1 MASITNLGSVSGLPL
16 EKILSDLQAAE
27 DKKLSIY
34 TDRAASYKTRID
46 AYAQLQSA
54 LEAVQKSAGVLGK
67 PETMS
72 AIKGSVTGGTALT
85 AVITAEGALAGKP
98 GAVAGQYTIAV
109 NTLAR
114 AQSLQSGAVADRTA
128 KNGDTG
134 SFEVELAN
142 GTKHTVDLKGDTS
155 LNGIVKAINADD
167 KSGLRATVINDGNGN
182 NYLMLT
188 AKDTGVQAAVKNITV
203 TGDQSLKNVLSFS
216 TAADGT
222 TTGLTQTKAADAEV
236 VINGLTVKSGS
247 NSISTAI
254 DGVTLNLTETTPT
267 DKPITLKLESDTSVA
282 NKAIQDFVKNYNALQ
297 STIKNLTAFDAKAAT
312 NMPLTGDGT
321 TRSIQSSMTSALQAV
336 LGEGTVRSLADLG
349 ITTDP
354 QTRQL
359 KLDQTK
365 LDKALAENPGDLTK
379 LLSGDNGLAKNF
391 DAAFKDVLG
400 TNGSLK
406 TRTDGLNKT
415 MSDLDAQ
422 QKRAKASSD
431 AEMDQ
436 MRTRFV
442 ALDKFVAQTSV
453 TANYLTQQFAAMN
466 KSSK

>member
-16 EKILSDLQAAE
+16 EKILSDLQTAE

-54 LEAVQKSAGVLGK
+54 LEALQKSAGVLGK
-67 PETMS
+67 TETMA

-85 AVITAEGALAGKP
+85 ASVAAE
-98 GAVAGQYTIAV
+98 GAVAGQYTIEV
-109 NTLAR
+109 KNLAR
-114 AQSLQSGAVADRTA
+114 AQSLQSDAVADRSA
-128 KNGDTG
+128 KHGDTG
-134 SFEVELAN
+134 TFEIELSD
-142 GTKHTVDLKGDTS
+142 GTKRTIDLKGDTS

-188 AKDTGVQAAVKNITV
+188 AKDTGVQASVKNITV
-203 TGDQSLKNVLSFS
+203 TGDQSLKDILSFS

-222 TTGLTQTKAADAEV
+222 TTGMTNTKAVDAEV
-236 VINGLTVKSGS
+236 IINGITVKSGS
-247 NSISTAI
+247 NNVSKAI
-254 DGVTLNLTETTPT
+254 DGVTLNLTETTPA
-267 DKPITLKLESDTSVA
+267 DKPITLKLEADTSVA
-282 NKAIQDFVKNYNALQ
+282 SKAVQDFVKTYNALQ
-297 STIKNLTAFDAKAAT
+297 TTIKNLTAFDAKAAT
-312 NMPLTGDGT
+312 NQPLTGDGT
-321 TRSIQSSMTSALQAV
+321 TRSIQSSMSNALQAV
-336 LGEGTVRSLADLG
+336 LGEGGVRSLADLG
-349 ITTDP
+349 ISTDP
-354 QTRQL
+354 QSRQL

-365 LDKALAENPGDLTK
+365 LDKALTESPADVTK
-379 LLSGDNGLAKNF
+379 LLTGDNGLAKKF

-406 TRTDGLNKT
+406 TRTDGLTKS

-422 QKRAKASSD
+422 QKRAKAASD
-431 AEMDQ
+431 AEIDQ

-442 ALDKFVAQTSV
+442 ALDKFYMQMQT

>member
-34 TDRAASYKTRID
+34 TTRAQSYQTRID

-54 LEAVQKSAGVLGK
+54 LEALQKSAGVLGK
-67 PETMS
+67 TETMA

-85 AVITAEGALAGKP
+85 ATVAAEGAI
-98 GAVAGQYTIAV
+98 AGQYTIEV
-109 NTLAR
+109 NSLAR

-128 KNGDTG
+128 KHGDTG
-134 SFEVELAN
+134 SFEIELAD
-142 GTKHTVDLKGDTS
+142 GTKRTIDLKGDTS

-203 TGDQSLKNVLSFS
+203 TGDQSLQDILSFS
-216 TAADGT
+216 TAPDGST
-222 TTGLTQTKAADAEV
+222 SGMTDTKAADAEIL
-236 VINGLTVKSGS
+236 INGITVKSGS
-247 NSISTAI
+247 NNVSTAI
-254 DGVTLNLTETTPT
+254 DGVTLNLTDKTETG
-267 DKPITLKLESDTSVA
+267 KPITLKLEADTSVA
-282 NKAIQDFVKNYNALQ
+282 SKAVQDFIKTYNALQ
-297 STIKNLTAFDAKAAT
+297 TTIKNLTAFDAKAAT
-312 NMPLTGDGT
+312 NQPLTGDGT
-321 TRSIQSSMTSALQAV
+321 TRSIQSSVTSALQAV

-354 QTRQL
+354 MTRQL

-365 LDKALAENPGDLTK
+365 LDKALSESPADVTK
-379 LLSGDNGLAKNF
+379 LLTGDNGLAKNF
-391 DAAFKDVLG
+391 DTAFKDVLG
-400 TNGSLK
+400 SNGSLK
-406 TRTDGLNKT
+406 TRTDGLAKT

-422 QKRAKASSD
+422 QKRAKAASD
-431 AEMDQ
+431 AEIDQ

-442 ALDKFVAQTSV
+442 ALDKFYMQMQT

>member
-16 EKILSDLQAAE
+16 EKILSDLQTAE

-34 TDRAASYKTRID
+34 TTRAESYKTRID

-54 LEAVQKSAGVLGK
+54 LEALQKSAGVLGK
-67 PETMS
+67 AETMA

-85 AVITAEGALAGKP
+85 ATVAAE
-98 GAVAGQYTIAV
+98 GAVAGQYTINV
-109 NTLAR
+109 NNLAR

-134 SFEVELAN
+134 SFEIELAN
-142 GTKHTVDLKGDTS
+142 GTKRTIDLKGDTS

-188 AKDTGVQAAVKNITV
+188 AKDTGVQASVKNITV
-203 TGDQSLKNVLSFS
+203 TGEQSLKDILSFS

-222 TTGLTQTKAADAEV
+222 TTTGMANTKAEDAEV
-236 VINGLTVKSGS
+236 VINGITVKSGS
-247 NSISTAI
+247 NNVSKAI
-254 DGVTLNLTETTPT
+254 DGVTLNLTEKTEAG
-267 DKPITLKLESDTSVA
+267 KPITLKLEADTSVA
-282 NKAIQDFVKNYNALQ
+282 SKAVQDFVKTYNALQ
-297 STIKNLTAFDAKAAT
+297 TTIKNLTAFDAKAAT
-312 NMPLTGDGT
+312 NQPLTGDGT
-321 TRSIQSSMTSALQAV
+321 TRSIQSSVTSALQAV

-365 LDKALAENPGDLTK
+365 LDKALTENPGDVTK
-379 LLSGDNGLAKNF
+379 LLTGEKGLAKNF
-391 DAAFKDVLG
+391 EAAFKDVLG
-400 TNGSLK
+400 STGSLK
-406 TRTDGLNKT
+406 TRTDGLAKT

-422 QKRAKASSD
+422 QKRAKAASD
-431 AEMDQ
+431 AEIDQ

-442 ALDKFVAQTSV
+442 ALDKFYMQMQT

>member
-54 LEAVQKSAGVLGK
+54 LEALQKSAGVPGK
-67 PETMS
+67 TETMA

-85 AVITAEGALAGKP
+85 ATVAAE
-98 GAVAGQYTIAV
+98 GAVAGQYVIEV
-109 NTLAR
+109 NNLAR

-128 KNGDTG
+128 KHGDTG

-142 GTKHTVDLKGDTS
+142 GTKRTIDLKGDTS

-188 AKDTGVQAAVKNITV
+188 AKDTGVQASVKNITV
-203 TGDQSLKNVLSFS
+203 TGDQSLKDILSFS

-222 TTGLTQTKAADAEV
+222 TTGMANTKAEDALLT
-236 VINGLTVKSGS
+236 INGLAVKSGS
-247 NSISTAI
+247 NNVANVI
-254 DGVTLNLTETTPT
+254 DGVTLNLTEKTAT

-282 NKAIQDFVKNYNALQ
+282 NKAIQDFVKTYNALQ
-297 STIKNLTAFDAKAAT
+297 TTIKNLTAFDAKAAT
-312 NMPLTGDGT
+312 NQPLTGDGT
-321 TRSIQSSMTSALQAV
+321 TRSIQSSVTGALQAV

-354 QTRQL
+354 LTRQL

-365 LDKALAENPGDLTK
+365 LDKALTSNPGDVTK
-379 LLSGDNGLAKNF
+379 LLTGDNGVAKNF
-391 DAAFKDVLG
+391 EAAFKDVLG
-400 TNGSLK
+400 STGSLK
-406 TRTDGLNKT
+406 TRTDGLAKT

-422 QKRAKASSD
+422 QKRAKAASD
-431 AEMDQ
+431 AEIDQ

-442 ALDKFVAQTSV
+442 ALDKFYMQMQT

>member
-16 EKILSDLQAAE
+16 EETLKKLQDAE

-34 TDRAASYKTRID
+34 TTRAQSYQTRID

-54 LEAVQKSAGVLGK
+54 LEALQKSAGVLGK
-67 PETMS
+67 TETMA

-85 AVITAEGALAGKP
+85 ASVAAE
-98 GAVAGQYTIAV
+98 GAVAGQYTIYV
-109 NTLAR
+109 NNLAR

-134 SFEVELAN
+134 SFEVELAD
-142 GTKHTVDLKGDTS
+142 GTKRTIDLKGDTS

-188 AKDTGVQAAVKNITV
+188 AKDTGVQASVKNITV
-203 TGDQSLKNVLSFS
+203 TGDQSLKDILTFS

-222 TTGLTQTKAADAEV
+222 TSGMANNKAEDAEV
-236 VINGLTVKSGS
+236 VINGITVKSGS
-247 NSISTAI
+247 NNVSKAI
-254 DGVTLNLTETTPT
+254 DGVTLNLTEKTEAG
-267 DKPITLKLESDTSVA
+267 KPITLKLEADTSVA
-282 NKAIQDFVKNYNALQ
+282 SKAVQDFVKTYNALQ
-297 STIKNLTAFDAKAAT
+297 TTIKNLTAFDAKAAT
-312 NMPLTGDGT
+312 NQPLTGDGT
-321 TRSIQSSMTSALQAV
+321 TRSIQSSVTNALQAV

-354 QTRQL
+354 LTRQL

-365 LDKALAENPGDLTK
+365 LDKALTENPGDVTK
-379 LLSGDNGLAKNF
+379 LLTGSSGLAKNF
-391 DAAFKDVLG
+391 ETAFKDVLG
-400 TNGSLK
+400 STGSLK
-406 TRTDGLNKT
+406 TRTDGLAKS

-422 QKRAKASSD
+422 QKRAKAASD

-442 ALDKFVAQTSV
+442 ALDKYVSQLAV
-453 TANYLTQQFAAMN
+453 TGNYLTQQFAAMN

>member
-16 EKILSDLQAAE
+16 EETLKKLQDAE

-34 TDRAASYKTRID
+34 TTRAQSYQTRID

-54 LEAVQKSAGVLGK
+54 LEALQKSAGVLGK
-67 PETMS
+67 TETMA

-85 AVITAEGALAGKP
+85 ASVAAE
-98 GAVAGQYTIAV
+98 GAVAGQYTIYV
-109 NTLAR
+109 NNLAR

-134 SFEVELAN
+134 SFEVELAD
-142 GTKHTVDLKGDTS
+142 GTKRTIDLKGDTS

-188 AKDTGVQAAVKNITV
+188 AKDTGVQASVKNITV
-203 TGDQSLKNVLSFS
+203 TGDQSLKDILTFS

-222 TTGLTQTKAADAEV
+222 TSGMANNKAEDAEV
-236 VINGLTVKSGS
+236 VINGITVKSGS
-247 NSISTAI
+247 NNVSKAI
-254 DGVTLNLTETTPT
+254 DGVTLNLTEKTEAG
-267 DKPITLKLESDTSVA
+267 KPITLKLEADTSVA
-282 NKAIQDFVKNYNALQ
+282 SKAVQDFVKTYNALQ
-297 STIKNLTAFDAKAAT
+297 TTIKNLTAFDAKAAT
-312 NMPLTGDGT
+312 NQPLTGDGT
-321 TRSIQSSMTSALQAV
+321 TRSIQSSVTNALQAV

-354 QTRQL
+354 LTRQL

-365 LDKALAENPGDLTK
+365 LDKALTENPGDVTK
-379 LLSGDNGLAKNF
+379 LLTGSSGLAKNF
-391 DAAFKDVLG
+391 EAAFKDVLG
-400 TNGSLK
+400 STGSLK
-406 TRTDGLNKT
+406 TRTDGLAKS

-422 QKRAKASSD
+422 QKRAKAASD

-442 ALDKFVAQTSV
+442 ALDKYVSQLAV
-453 TANYLTQQFAAMN
+453 TGNYLTQQFAAMN

>member
-16 EKILSDLQAAE
+16 EKILSDLQTAE

-34 TDRAASYKTRID
+34 TTRAESYKTRID

-54 LEAVQKSAGVLGK
+54 LEALQKSAGVLGK
-67 PETMS
+67 TETMA
-72 AIKGSVTGGTALT
+72 AIKGSVTGGNALT
-85 AVITAEGALAGKP
+85 ATVAAE
-98 GAVAGQYTIAV
+98 GAVAGQYTITV
-109 NTLAR
+109 NNLAR

-128 KNGDTG
+128 KHGDTG
-134 SFEVELAN
+134 SFEIELAD
-142 GTKHTVDLKGDTS
+142 GTKRTIDLKGDTS

-188 AKDTGVQAAVKNITV
+188 AKDTGVQASVKNITV
-203 TGDQSLKNVLSFS
+203 TGDQSLKDILSFS

-222 TTGLTQTKAADAEV
+222 TTTGMANTKAEDAEV
-236 VINGLTVKSGS
+236 VINGITVKSGS
-247 NSISTAI
+247 NNVSKAI
-254 DGVTLNLTETTPT
+254 DGVTLNLTEKTEAG
-267 DKPITLKLESDTSVA
+267 KPITLKLESDTSVA
-282 NKAIQDFVKNYNALQ
+282 NKAIQDFVKTYNALQ
-297 STIKNLTAFDAKAAT
+297 TTIKNLTAFDAKAAT
-312 NMPLTGDGT
+312 NQPLTGDGT
-321 TRSIQSSMTSALQAV
+321 TRSIQSSVTNALQAV

-365 LDKALAENPGDLTK
+365 LDKALTENPGDVTK
-379 LLSGDNGLAKNF
+379 LLTGDNGLAKNF
-391 DAAFKDVLG
+391 EAAFKDVLG
-400 TNGSLK
+400 STGSLK
-406 TRTDGLNKT
+406 TRTDGLAKT

-422 QKRAKASSD
+422 QKRAKAASD
-431 AEMDQ
+431 AEIDQ

-442 ALDKFVAQTSV
+442 ALDKFYMQMQT

>member
-16 EKILSDLQAAE
+16 EKILSDLQTAE

-34 TDRAASYKTRID
+34 TTRAESYKTRID

-54 LEAVQKSAGVLGK
+54 LEALQKSAGVLGK
-67 PETMS
+67 TETMA
-72 AIKGSVTGGTALT
+72 AIKGSVTGGNALT
-85 AVITAEGALAGKP
+85 ATVAAE
-98 GAVAGQYTIAV
+98 GAVAGQYTITV
-109 NTLAR
+109 NNLAR

-128 KNGDTG
+128 KHGDTG
-134 SFEVELAN
+134 SFEIELAD
-142 GTKHTVDLKGDTS
+142 GTKRTIDLKGDTS

-188 AKDTGVQAAVKNITV
+188 AKDTGVQASVKNITV
-203 TGDQSLKNVLSFS
+203 TGDQSLKDILSFS

-222 TTGLTQTKAADAEV
+222 TTTTGMANTKAEDAEV
-236 VINGLTVKSGS
+236 VINGITVKSGS
-247 NSISTAI
+247 NNVSKAI
-254 DGVTLNLTETTPT
+254 DGVTLNLTEKTEAG
-267 DKPITLKLESDTSVA
+267 KPITLKLESDTSVA
-282 NKAIQDFVKNYNALQ
+282 NKAIQDFVKTYNALQ
-297 STIKNLTAFDAKAAT
+297 TTIKNLTAFDAKAAT
-312 NMPLTGDGT
+312 NQPLTGDGT
-321 TRSIQSSMTSALQAV
+321 TRSIQSSVTNALQAV

-365 LDKALAENPGDLTK
+365 LDKALTGNPADVTK
-379 LLSGDNGLAKNF
+379 LLTGEHGLAKNF
-391 DAAFKDVLG
+391 EAAFKDVLG
-400 TNGSLK
+400 STGSLK
-406 TRTDGLNKT
+406 TRTDGLAKT

-422 QKRAKASSD
+422 QKRAKAASD
-431 AEMDQ
+431 AEIDQ

-442 ALDKFVAQTSV
+442 ALDKFYMQMQT

>member
-16 EKILSDLQAAE
+16 EKILSDLQTAE

-34 TDRAASYKTRID
+34 TTRAASYKTRID

-54 LEAVQKSAGVLGK
+54 LEALQKSAGVLGK
-67 PETMS
+67 AETMA

-85 AVITAEGALAGKP
+85 ATVAAEGAT
-98 GAVAGQYTIAV
+98 AGQYVIEV
-109 NTLAR
+109 KNLAR

-128 KNGDTG
+128 KHGDTG
-134 SFEVELAN
+134 SFEVELAD
-142 GTKHTVDLKGDTS
+142 GTKRTIDLKGDTS

-188 AKDTGVQAAVKNITV
+188 AKDTGVQASVKNITV
-203 TGDQSLKNVLSFS
+203 TGDQSLKDILSFS

-222 TTGLTQTKAADAEV
+222 TTGMASTKAEDAQLI
-236 VINGLTVKSGS
+236 INNLVVKSGS
-247 NSISTAI
+247 NNVANVI
-254 DGVTLNLTETTPT
+254 DGVTLNLTEKTET
-267 DKPITLKLESDTSVA
+267 DKPITLKLEADTSVA
-282 NKAIQDFVKNYNALQ
+282 NKAIQDFVKTYNALQ
-297 STIKNLTAFDAKAAT
+297 TTIKNLTAFDAKAAT
-312 NMPLTGDGT
+312 NQPLTGDGT
-321 TRSIQSSMTSALQAV
+321 TRSIQSSVTGALQAV

-365 LDKALAENPGDLTK
+365 LDKALTANPADVTK
-379 LLSGDNGLAKNF
+379 LLTGDNGLAKSF
-391 DAAFKDVLG
+391 DKAFKDVLG
-400 TNGSLK
+400 STGSLK
-406 TRTDGLNKT
+406 TRTDGLTKS

-422 QKRAKASSD
+422 QKRAKAASD
-431 AEMDQ
+431 AEIDQ

-442 ALDKFVAQTSV
+442 ALDKFYMQMRT

>member
-16 EKILSDLQAAE
+16 EETLKKLQDAE

-34 TDRAASYKTRID
+34 TTRAQSYQTRID

-54 LEAVQKSAGVLGK
+54 LEALQKSAGVLGK
-67 PETMS
+67 TETMA

-85 AVITAEGALAGKP
+85 ASVAAE
-98 GAVAGQYTIAV
+98 GAVAGQYTIYV
-109 NTLAR
+109 NNLAR

-134 SFEVELAN
+134 SFEVELAD
-142 GTKHTVDLKGDTS
+142 GTKRTIDLKGDTS

-188 AKDTGVQAAVKNITV
+188 AKDTGVQASVKNITV
-203 TGDQSLKNVLSFS
+203 TGDQSLKDILTFS

-222 TTGLTQTKAADAEV
+222 TSGMANNKAEDAEV
-236 VINGLTVKSGS
+236 VINGITVKSGS
-247 NSISTAI
+247 NNVSKAI
-254 DGVTLNLTETTPT
+254 DGVTLNLTEKTEAG
-267 DKPITLKLESDTSVA
+267 KPITLKLEADTSVA
-282 NKAIQDFVKNYNALQ
+282 SKAVQDFVKTYNALQ
-297 STIKNLTAFDAKAAT
+297 TTIKNLTAFDAKAAT
-312 NMPLTGDGT
+312 NQPLTGDGT
-321 TRSIQSSMTSALQAV
+321 TRSIQSSVTNALQAV

-365 LDKALAENPGDLTK
+365 LDKALTENPGDVTK
-379 LLSGDNGLAKNF
+379 LLTGSGGLAKNF
-391 DAAFKDVLG
+391 EAAFKDVLG
-400 TNGSLK
+400 STGSLK
-406 TRTDGLNKT
+406 TRTDGLAKS

-422 QKRAKASSD
+422 QKRAKAASD

-442 ALDKFVAQTSV
+442 ALDKYVSQLAV
-453 TANYLTQQFAAMN
+453 TGNYLTQQFAAMN

>member
-16 EKILSDLQAAE
+16 EKILSDLQTAE

-34 TDRAASYKTRID
+34 TTRAESYKTRID

-54 LEAVQKSAGVLGK
+54 LEALQKSAGVLGK
-67 PETMS
+67 TETMA
-72 AIKGSVTGGTALT
+72 AIKGSVTGGNALT
-85 AVITAEGALAGKP
+85 ATVAAE
-98 GAVAGQYTIAV
+98 GAVAGQYTITV
-109 NTLAR
+109 NNLAR

-128 KNGDTG
+128 KHGDTG
-134 SFEVELAN
+134 SFEIELAD
-142 GTKHTVDLKGDTS
+142 GTKRTIDLKGDTS

-188 AKDTGVQAAVKNITV
+188 AKDTGVQASVKNINV
-203 TGDQSLKNVLSFS
+203 TGDQSLKDILSFS

-222 TTGLTQTKAADAEV
+222 TTGMANTKAEDAEV
-236 VINGLTVKSGS
+236 VINGITVKSGS
-247 NSISTAI
+247 NNVSKAI
-254 DGVTLNLTETTPT
+254 DGVTLNLTEKTEAG
-267 DKPITLKLESDTSVA
+267 KPITLKLESDTSVA
-282 NKAIQDFVKNYNALQ
+282 NKAIQDFVKTYNALQ
-297 STIKNLTAFDAKAAT
+297 TTIKNLTAFDAKAAT
-312 NMPLTGDGT
+312 NQPLTGDGT
-321 TRSIQSSMTSALQAV
+321 TRSIQSSVTNALQAV

-365 LDKALAENPGDLTK
+365 LDKALTGNPADVTK
-379 LLSGDNGLAKNF
+379 LLTGEHGLAKNF
-391 DAAFKDVLG
+391 EAAFKDVLG
-400 TNGSLK
+400 STGSLK
-406 TRTDGLNKT
+406 TRTDGLAKT

-422 QKRAKASSD
+422 QKRAKAASD
-431 AEMDQ
+431 AEIDQ

-442 ALDKFVAQTSV
+442 ALDKFYMQMQT

>member
-54 LEAVQKSAGVLGK
+54 LEALQKSAGVLGK
-67 PETMS
+67 TETMA

-85 AVITAEGALAGKP
+85 ATVAAE
-98 GAVAGQYTIAV
+98 GAVAGQYVIEV
-109 NTLAR
+109 NNLAR

-128 KNGDTG
+128 KHGDTG
-134 SFEVELAN
+134 SFEVELAD
-142 GTKHTVDLKGDTS
+142 GTKRTIDLKGDTS

-188 AKDTGVQAAVKNITV
+188 AKDTGVQASVKNITV
-203 TGDQSLKNVLSFS
+203 TGDQSLKDILSFS

-222 TTGLTQTKAADAEV
+222 TTGMANTKAEDALLT
-236 VINGLTVKSGS
+236 INGLAVKSGS
-247 NSISTAI
+247 NNVANVI
-254 DGVTLNLTETTPT
+254 DGVTLNLTEKTAT

-282 NKAIQDFVKNYNALQ
+282 NKAIQDFVKTYNALQ
-297 STIKNLTAFDAKAAT
+297 TTIKNLTAFDAKAAT
-312 NMPLTGDGT
+312 NQPLTGDGT
-321 TRSIQSSMTSALQAV
+321 TRSIQSSVTGALQAV

-354 QTRQL
+354 LTRQL

-365 LDKALAENPGDLTK
+365 LDKALTSNPGDVTK
-379 LLSGDNGLAKNF
+379 LLTGDNGVAKNF
-391 DAAFKDVLG
+391 EAAFKDVLG
-400 TNGSLK
+400 STGSLK
-406 TRTDGLNKT
+406 TRTDGLAKT

-422 QKRAKASSD
+422 QKRAKAASD
-431 AEMDQ
+431 AEIDQ

-442 ALDKFVAQTSV
+442 ALDKFYMQMQT

>member
-27 DKKLSIY
+27 DKKLTIY

-67 PETMS
+67 TETMA

-85 AVITAEGALAGKP
+85 ATVAAE
-98 GAVAGQYTIAV
+98 GAVAGQYTITV
-109 NTLAR
+109 NNLAR

-128 KNGDTG
+128 KHGDTG
-134 SFEVELAN
+134 TFEIELSN
-142 GTKHTVDLKGDTS
+142 GTKRTIDLKGDTS

-182 NYLMLT
+182 NFLMLT
-188 AKDTGVQAAVKNITV
+188 AKDTGVQASVKNITV
-203 TGDQSLKNVLSFS
+203 TGDQSLKDILSFS
-216 TAADGT
+216 TAGDGT
-222 TTGLTQTKAADAEV
+222 TSGMAATKAEDAEV
-236 VINGLTVKSGS
+236 VINGITVKSGS
-247 NSISTAI
+247 NNISTAI
-254 DGVTLNLTETTPT
+254 DGVTLNLTEKTEAG
-267 DKPITLKLESDTSVA
+267 KPITLKLESDTSVA
-282 NKAIQDFVKNYNALQ
+282 NKAIQDFVKTYNALQ
-297 STIKNLTAFDAKAAT
+297 TTIKNLTAFDAKAAT
-312 NMPLTGDGT
+312 NQPLTGDGT

-365 LDKALAENPGDLTK
+365 LDKALTGNPADVTK
-379 LLSGDNGLAKNF
+379 LLTGDNGLAKNF

-400 TNGSLK
+400 TSGSLK
-406 TRTDGLNKT
+406 TRTDGLTKT

-422 QKRAKASSD
+422 QKRAKAASD
-431 AEMDQ
+431 TEIAQ

-442 ALDKFVAQTSV
+442 ALDKFYMQMQT

>member
-16 EKILSDLQAAE
+16 EETLKKLQDAE

-34 TDRAASYKTRID
+34 TTRAQSYQTRID

-54 LEAVQKSAGVLGK
+54 LEALQKSAGVLGK
-67 PETMS
+67 TETMA

-85 AVITAEGALAGKP
+85 ASVAAE
-98 GAVAGQYTIAV
+98 GAVAGQYTIYV
-109 NTLAR
+109 NNLAR

-134 SFEVELAN
+134 SFEVELAD
-142 GTKHTVDLKGDTS
+142 GTKRTIDLKGDTS

-188 AKDTGVQAAVKNITV
+188 AKDTGVQASVKNITV
-203 TGDQSLKNVLSFS
+203 SGDQSLKDILTFS

-222 TTGLTQTKAADAEV
+222 TSGMANNKAEDAEV
-236 VINGLTVKSGS
+236 VINGITVKSGS
-247 NSISTAI
+247 NNVSKAI
-254 DGVTLNLTETTPT
+254 DGVTLNLTEKTEAG
-267 DKPITLKLESDTSVA
+267 KPITLKLEADTSVA
-282 NKAIQDFVKNYNALQ
+282 SKAVQDFVKTYNALQ
-297 STIKNLTAFDAKAAT
+297 TTIKNLTAFDAKAAT
-312 NMPLTGDGT
+312 NQPLTGDGT
-321 TRSIQSSMTSALQAV
+321 TRSIQSSVTNALQAV

-365 LDKALAENPGDLTK
+365 LDKALTENPGDVTK
-379 LLSGDNGLAKNF
+379 LLTGSSGLAKNF
-391 DAAFKDVLG
+391 EAAFKDVLG
-400 TNGSLK
+400 STGSLK
-406 TRTDGLNKT
+406 TRTDGLAKS

-422 QKRAKASSD
+422 QKRAKAASD

-442 ALDKFVAQTSV
+442 ALDKYVSQLAV
-453 TANYLTQQFAAMN
+453 TGNYLTQQFAAMN

>member
-54 LEAVQKSAGVLGK
+54 LEALQKSAGVLGK
-67 PETMS
+67 TETMA

-85 AVITAEGALAGKP
+85 ATVAAE
-98 GAVAGQYTIAV
+98 GAVAGQYVIEV
-109 NTLAR
+109 NNLAR

-128 KNGDTG
+128 KHGDTG

-142 GTKHTVDLKGDTS
+142 GTKRTIDLKGDTS
-155 LNGIVKAINADD
+155 LNGIVKAINTDD

-188 AKDTGVQAAVKNITV
+188 AKDTGVQASVKNITV
-203 TGDQSLKNVLSFS
+203 TGDQSLKDILSFS

-222 TTGLTQTKAADAEV
+222 TTGMANTKAEDALLT
-236 VINGLTVKSGS
+236 INGLAVKSGS
-247 NSISTAI
+247 NNVANVI
-254 DGVTLNLTETTPT
+254 DGVTLNLTEKTAT

-282 NKAIQDFVKNYNALQ
+282 NKAIQDFVKTYNALQ
-297 STIKNLTAFDAKAAT
+297 TTIKNLTAFDAKAAT
-312 NMPLTGDGT
+312 NQPLTGDGT
-321 TRSIQSSMTSALQAV
+321 TRSIQSSVTGALQAV

-354 QTRQL
+354 LTRQL

-365 LDKALAENPGDLTK
+365 LDKALTSNPGDVTK
-379 LLSGDNGLAKNF
+379 LLTGDNGVAKNF
-391 DAAFKDVLG
+391 EAAFKDVLG
-400 TNGSLK
+400 STGSLK
-406 TRTDGLNKT
+406 TRTDGLAKT

-422 QKRAKASSD
+422 QKRAKAASD
-431 AEMDQ
+431 AEIDQ

-442 ALDKFVAQTSV
+442 ALDKFYMQMQT